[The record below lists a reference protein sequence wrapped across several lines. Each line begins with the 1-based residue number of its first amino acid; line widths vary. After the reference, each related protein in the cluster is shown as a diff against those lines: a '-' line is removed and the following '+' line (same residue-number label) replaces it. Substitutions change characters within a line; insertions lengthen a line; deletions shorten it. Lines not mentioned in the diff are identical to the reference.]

1 MLCCFIS
8 CHCPADYF
16 HLSLILSWLSDVI
29 KKLKQD
35 LQNSHE
41 AAFYFCI
48 CSLLDPP
55 QCVQT
60 GVLKLDVH
68 SGILVCTMN
77 VLPQL
82 LQETT
87 LEICC
92 NTLRDDL
99 TVHNAVNIEKKNDEH
114 ATELTTT
121 LVHFLQE

>member
-35 LQNSHE
+35 LQHFTFAS
-41 AAFYFCI
+41 AVCWI
-48 CSLLDPP
+48 PP

-87 LEICC
+87 LEIRC